1 MHGNKQILKTCHVFF
16 QILEALVYH
25 FIYLNSSLLA
35 NRGLV
40 LKQLLD
46 ELLHNL
52 QVHIVACPDF
62 TLLHLLLVLSNEL
75 IAFLGLW
82 ELLSDAHLADRLR
95 DFACWR
101 QSLDS
106 GEVIFNA
113 PE

>member
-1 MHGNKQILKTCHVFF
+1 MHGNKQVLKTRHLFF

-25 FIYLNSSLLA
+25 FICFNSSLLA
-35 NRGLV
+35 DGGLV
-40 LKQLLD
+40 LEQFLD

-52 QVHIVACPDF
+52 QVHIVACPDL
-62 TLLHLLLVLSNEL
+62 TLLHLLLVLSYEL
-75 IAFLGLW
+75 ITFLGLW

-95 DFACWR
+95 DFTCWR

-106 GEVIFNA
+106 GEVFFNA